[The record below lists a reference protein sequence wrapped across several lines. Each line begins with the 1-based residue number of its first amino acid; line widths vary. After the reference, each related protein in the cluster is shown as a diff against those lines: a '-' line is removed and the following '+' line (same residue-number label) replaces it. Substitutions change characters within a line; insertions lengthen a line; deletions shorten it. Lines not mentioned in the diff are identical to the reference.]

1 MKATWPEASW
11 AQEVAAM
18 DEVDETV
25 AQVRACGPAPLP
37 LDGWDRTSIWGW
49 DKTTGSLY
57 AHLWRN
63 GDDPTKPAIRIEPDG
78 LTPAIKFAATLAQ
91 HIAMAVDCDPW
102 DVLTA
107 LHQVEDEGT
116 SRDNDEADEAG
127 TVVTMIEGY
136 DIWRSHVSARGGE

>member
-1 MKATWPEASW
+1 
-11 AQEVAAM
+11 M

-25 AQVRACGPAPLP
+25 ARVRAHGPAPLP

-49 DKTTGSLY
+49 DETTGSLY

-63 GDDPTKPAIRIEPDG
+63 GDDPAKPPAIRIGPDDF
-78 LTPAIKFAATLAQ
+78 TPAITFAATLAQ

-107 LHQVEDEGT
+107 LHQVEDEGV
-116 SRDNDEADEAG
+116 SHDDDEADEAG
-127 TVVTMIEGY
+127 TVVTMTEGY
-136 DIWRSHVSARGGE
+136 DIWRSHVSAHGGERAD